1 MLHRRPVL
9 LAPHRPLLVQ
19 TTNAHLMPRV
29 DAMILQVDMTG
40 VDEDVNTSPTDREVE
55 HPTVPAPALM
65 FPRIDKVETLIGE
78 SG

>member
-1 MLHRRPVL
+1 
-9 LAPHRPLLVQ
+9 
-19 TTNAHLMPRV
+19 MPRV